1 MTDFLSLWADS
12 LPQLLLATV
21 KVTIPLSIIAFVL
34 ALVVAVL
41 ATAMRLSGIRP
52 LQWISRFYVW
62 LFRGTPILV
71 QLFIIFY
78 GLPAAG
84 ITLSAWTSAILAFTL
99 NTGAYAAETLRASVQ
114 SIPRGQLEAARTLNY
129 TGWQTVRHVVAPQ
142 ALRIALP
149 PLGNDLIDLVK
160 GTSLVMVITLADVFQ
175 VGRQIAATN
184 FQPLALYA
192 EVAVIYLTIFTVLSL
207 LQSRLERVSNRY
219 IRSSHA

>member
-78 GLPAAG
+78 GLPAVG

-192 EVAVIYLTIFTVLSL
+192 EVAVIYLAIFTVLSL

>member
-78 GLPAAG
+78 GLPATG

-129 TGWQTVRHVVAPQ
+129 TDWQTVRHVVAPQ

-192 EVAVIYLTIFTVLSL
+192 EVAVIYLAIFTVLSL

>member
-1 MTDFLSLWADS
+1 MTSSPSPRRVALISVHTS
-12 LPQLLLATV
+12 PLAQPGTGDAGGMNV
-21 KVTIPLSIIAFVL
+21 
-34 ALVVAVL
+34 
-41 ATAMRLSGIRP
+41 
-52 LQWISRFYVW
+52 YVW
-62 LFRGTPILV
+62 TATRLARRGDEV
-71 QLFIIFY
+71 EIFTR
-78 GLPAAG
+78 A
-84 ITLSAWTSAILAFTL
+84 TSSADP
-99 NTGAYAAETLRASVQ
+99 ASV
-114 SIPRGQLEAARTLNY
+114 AAAP
-129 TGWQTVRHVVAPQ
+129 GVTVRHVVAPQ

-192 EVAVIYLTIFTVLSL
+192 EVAVIYLAIFTVLSL

>member
-41 ATAMRLSGIRP
+41 ATVMRLSGIRP

-192 EVAVIYLTIFTVLSL
+192 EVAVIYLAIFTVLSL

>member
-1 MTDFLSLWADS
+1 MNDTLNLWAQS
-12 LPQLLLATV
+12 LPQLLMATL

-41 ATAMRLSGIRP
+41 ATAMRMGRIRI

-78 GLPAAG
+78 GLPAIG
-84 ITLSAWTSAILAFTL
+84 ITLSAWTSAIIAFTL

-114 SIPRGQLEAARTLNY
+114 SIPRGQLEAAKTLNL
-129 TGWQTVRHVVAPQ
+129 TGRQTLRHVVAPQ
-142 ALRIALP
+142 AMRIALP

-184 FQPLALYA
+184 FQPLALYI
-192 EVAVIYLTIFTVLSL
+192 EVAVIYLVIFTILSL
-207 LQSRLERVSNRY
+207 VQSRVEKASSRY
-219 IRSSHA
+219 IRSTNA

>member
-1 MTDFLSLWADS
+1 MCIRDS
-12 LPQLLLATV
+12 
-21 KVTIPLSIIAFVL
+21 
-34 ALVVAVL
+34 
-41 ATAMRLSGIRP
+41 
-52 LQWISRFYVW
+52 FYVW

-84 ITLSAWTSAILAFTL
+84 ITLSAWTSAIIAFTL

-129 TGWQTVRHVVAPQ
+129 TGWQTVRHVIAPQ

-175 VGRQIAATN
+175 VGRQIAATT
-184 FQPLALYA
+184 FQPLALYT
-192 EVAVIYLTIFTVLSL
+192 EVAVIYLAIFTVLSF
-207 LQSRLERVSNRY
+207 LQSRLERASNRY
-219 IRSSHA
+219 VRSPHA

>member
-41 ATAMRLSGIRP
+41 ATVMRLSGIRP
-52 LQWISRFYVW
+52 LQWLSRFYVW

-99 NTGAYAAETLRASVQ
+99 NTGSYAAETLRASVQ

-184 FQPLALYA
+184 FQPLTLYA
-192 EVAVIYLTIFTVLSL
+192 EVAVIYLAIFTVLSL

>member
-41 ATAMRLSGIRP
+41 ATVMRLSGIRP
-52 LQWISRFYVW
+52 LQWLSRFYVW

-192 EVAVIYLTIFTVLSL
+192 EVAVIYLAIFTVLSL

>member
-192 EVAVIYLTIFTVLSL
+192 EVAVIYLAIFTVLSL

>member
-1 MTDFLSLWADS
+1 MNDTLNLWAQS
-12 LPQLLLATV
+12 LPQLLMATL

-41 ATAMRLSGIRP
+41 ATAMRMGRIRI

-78 GLPAAG
+78 GLPAIG
-84 ITLSAWTSAILAFTL
+84 ITLSAWTSAIIAFTL

-114 SIPRGQLEAARTLNY
+114 SIPRGQLEAAKTLNL
-129 TGWQTVRHVVAPQ
+129 TGRQTLRHVVAPQ
-142 ALRIALP
+142 AMRIALP

-184 FQPLALYA
+184 FQPLALYI
-192 EVAVIYLTIFTVLSL
+192 EVAVIYLVIFTILSL
-207 LQSRLERVSNRY
+207 IQSRVEKASSRY
-219 IRSSHA
+219 IRSTNA

>member
-41 ATAMRLSGIRP
+41 ATAMRLSGIRL

-192 EVAVIYLTIFTVLSL
+192 EVAVIYLAIFTVLSL

>member
-12 LPQLLLATV
+12 LPQLLAATV
-21 KVTIPLSIIAFVL
+21 KVTVPLSIIAFVL

-41 ATAMRLSGIRP
+41 ATAMRLSRIRP
-52 LQWISRFYVW
+52 LQWLSRFYVW

-84 ITLSAWTSAILAFTL
+84 ITLSAWTSAIIAFTL

-129 TGWQTVRHVVAPQ
+129 TGWQTVRHVIAPQ

-175 VGRQIAATN
+175 VGRQIAATT

-192 EVAVIYLTIFTVLSL
+192 EVAVVYLAIFTVLSF

-219 IRSSHA
+219 IRSSRA

>member
-52 LQWISRFYVW
+52 LQWLSRFYVW

-192 EVAVIYLTIFTVLSL
+192 EVAVIYLAIFTVLSL

>member
-12 LPQLLLATV
+12 LPQLLRATV

-52 LQWISRFYVW
+52 LQWVSRFYVW

-192 EVAVIYLTIFTVLSL
+192 EVAVIYLAIFTVLSL

>member
-41 ATAMRLSGIRP
+41 ATTMRLSGIRP

-114 SIPRGQLEAARTLNY
+114 SIPRGQLDAARTLNY

-192 EVAVIYLTIFTVLSL
+192 EVAVIYLAIFTVLSL

>member
-1 MTDFLSLWADS
+1 MTELFSLWADS
-12 LPQLLLATV
+12 LPQLLLATIT
-21 KVTIPLSIIAFVL
+21 VTIPLSIIAFIL
-34 ALVVAVL
+34 ALVVAVV
-41 ATAMRLSGIRP
+41 ATSMRMGRIKP

-78 GLPAAG
+78 GLPAIG
-84 ITLSAWTSAILAFTL
+84 ITLSAWTSAIIAFTL

-114 SIPRGQLEAARTLNY
+114 SIPRGQIEAAKTLNY
-129 TGWQTVRHVVAPQ
+129 TGWQMLRHVIAPQ

-175 VGRQIAATN
+175 VGRQIAATT
-184 FQPLALYA
+184 FQPLALYM
-192 EVAVIYLTIFTVLSL
+192 EVAAIYLLLFTILSV
-207 LQSRLERVSNRY
+207 LQSRLEKVSNRY
-219 IRSSHA
+219 VRSTNA

>member
-1 MTDFLSLWADS
+1 MPDFLSLWADS
-12 LPQLLLATV
+12 APELLLATL
-21 KVTIPLSIIAFVL
+21 KVTIPLTLVAFVL
-34 ALVVAVL
+34 AMLVAVL
-41 ATAMRLSGIRP
+41 ATSLRLGRIRP
-52 LQWISRFYVW
+52 LQWLSRFYVW

-78 GLPAAG
+78 GLPAIG
-84 ITLSAWTSAILAFTL
+84 ITLGAWTSAIIAFSL
-99 NTGAYAAETLRASVQ
+99 NTGAYAAETLRAAVQ

-129 TGWQTVRHVVAPQ
+129 TRWQTLRHVIAPQ

-175 VGRQIAATN
+175 VGRQIAATT
-184 FQPLALYA
+184 FQPLSLYL
-192 EVAVIYLTIFTVLSL
+192 EVALIYLVIFTLLSL
-207 LQSRLERVSNRY
+207 VQGWVEKRSSRY

>member
-12 LPQLLLATV
+12 LPQLLAATV
-21 KVTIPLSIIAFVL
+21 TVTIPLSIVSFVL
-34 ALVVAVL
+34 ALVVAV
-41 ATAMRLSGIRP
+41 RLSRILP
-52 LQWISRFYVW
+52 LQWVSRFYVW

-84 ITLSAWTSAILAFTL
+84 ITLSAWTSAIIAFTL

-129 TGWQTVRHVVAPQ
+129 TGWQTVRHVIAPQ

-160 GTSLVMVITLADVFQ
+160 GTSLVMVITLADVFP
-175 VGRQIAATN
+175 VRRQIAATT
-184 FQPLALYA
+184 FQPLALYT
-192 EVAVIYLTIFTVLSL
+192 EVAVIYLAIFTVLSF
-207 LQSRLERVSNRY
+207 LQSRLERASNRY
-219 IRSSHA
+219 VRSPHA

>member
-12 LPQLLLATV
+12 LPQLLAATV
-21 KVTIPLSIIAFVL
+21 KVTVPLSIIAFVL
-34 ALVVAVL
+34 ALAVAVL
-41 ATAMRLSGIRP
+41 ATAMRLSRIRP
-52 LQWISRFYVW
+52 LQWLSRFYVW

-84 ITLSAWTSAILAFTL
+84 ITLSAWTSAIIAFTL

-129 TGWQTVRHVVAPQ
+129 TGWQTVRHVIAPQ

-175 VGRQIAATN
+175 VGRQIAATT

-192 EVAVIYLTIFTVLSL
+192 EVAVVYLAIFTVLSF

-219 IRSSHA
+219 IRSSRA

>member
-160 GTSLVMVITLADVFQ
+160 GTSLVRVITLADVFQ

-192 EVAVIYLTIFTVLSL
+192 EVAVIYLAIFTVLSL

>member
-1 MTDFLSLWADS
+1 MNDILNLWAQS
-12 LPQLLLATV
+12 LPQLLMATIS
-21 KVTIPLSIIAFVL
+21 VTIPLSIIAFIL
-34 ALVVAVL
+34 ALIVAVL
-41 ATAMRLSGIRP
+41 ATSMRMGRVTV

-78 GLPAAG
+78 GLPAIG
-84 ITLSAWTSAILAFTL
+84 ITLSAWTSAIIAFTL

-114 SIPRGQLEAARTLNY
+114 SIPRGQLEAAKTLNF
-129 TGWQTVRHVVAPQ
+129 TGWQTLRHVIAPQ
-142 ALRIALP
+142 AMRIALP

-192 EVAVIYLTIFTVLSL
+192 EVAVIYLVIFTILSFI
-207 LQSRLERVSNRY
+207 QSRVEKASSRY
-219 IRSSHA
+219 VRSTNA

>member
-129 TGWQTVRHVVAPQ
+129 TDWQTVRHVVAPQ

-192 EVAVIYLTIFTVLSL
+192 EVAVIYLAIFTVLSL

>member
-1 MTDFLSLWADS
+1 MTELFSLWAES
-12 LPQLLLATV
+12 LPQLLLATIT
-21 KVTIPLSIIAFVL
+21 VTIPLSIIAFIL

-41 ATAMRLSGIRP
+41 ATSMRMGRVKP

-78 GLPAAG
+78 GLPAIG
-84 ITLSAWTSAILAFTL
+84 ITLSAWTSAIIAFTL

-114 SIPRGQLEAARTLNY
+114 SIPRGQIEAAKTLNY
-129 TGWQTVRHVVAPQ
+129 TGWQTLRHVIAPQ

-175 VGRQIAATN
+175 VGRQIAATT
-184 FQPLALYA
+184 FQPLALYM
-192 EVAVIYLTIFTVLSL
+192 EVAAIYLLLFTILSV
-207 LQSRLERVSNRY
+207 LQSRLEKVSNRY
-219 IRSSHA
+219 VRSTNA

>member
-1 MTDFLSLWADS
+1 MTDFFSLWADS

-21 KVTIPLSIIAFVL
+21 SVTIPLSIIAFIL
-34 ALVVAVL
+34 ALVVAVA
-41 ATAMRLSGIRP
+41 ATAMRLGRIKL
-52 LQWISRFYVW
+52 LQWLSRFYVW

-78 GLPAAG
+78 GLPAIG
-84 ITLSAWTSAILAFTL
+84 ITLSAWTSAIIAFTL

-114 SIPRGQLEAARTLNY
+114 SIPRGQIEAAKTLNY
-129 TGWQTVRHVVAPQ
+129 TGWQTVRYVIAPQ

-175 VGRQIAATN
+175 VGRQIAATT
-184 FQPLALYA
+184 FQPLALYM
-192 EVAVIYLTIFTVLSL
+192 EVALIYLVLFTILSL
-207 LQSRLERVSNRY
+207 LQSRVEKISNRY
-219 IRSSHA
+219 VRSTNA

>member
-84 ITLSAWTSAILAFTL
+84 ITLSAWTSAIIAFTL

-160 GTSLVMVITLADVFQ
+160 GTSLVMVITLSDVFQ
-175 VGRQIAATN
+175 VGRQIAATT
-184 FQPLALYA
+184 FQPLALYT
-192 EVAVIYLTIFTVLSL
+192 EVALVYLVIFTVLSWI
-207 LQSRLERVSNRY
+207 QSRVERASNRY
-219 IRSSHA
+219 LRSSNA

>member
-84 ITLSAWTSAILAFTL
+84 ITLSAWTSAIIAFTL

-192 EVAVIYLTIFTVLSL
+192 EVAVIYLAIFTVLSL

>member
-41 ATAMRLSGIRP
+41 ATVMRLSGIRP
-52 LQWISRFYVW
+52 LQWLSRFYVW

-99 NTGAYAAETLRASVQ
+99 NTGSYAAETLRASVQ

-192 EVAVIYLTIFTVLSL
+192 EVAVIYLAIFTVLSL

>member
-12 LPQLLLATV
+12 LPQLLAATV
-21 KVTIPLSIIAFVL
+21 TVTIPLSIVSFVL

-41 ATAMRLSGIRP
+41 ATTMRLSRILP
-52 LQWISRFYVW
+52 LQWVSRFYVW

-84 ITLSAWTSAILAFTL
+84 ITLSAWTSAIIAFTL

-129 TGWQTVRHVVAPQ
+129 TGWQTVRHV
-142 ALRIALP
+142 IAA
-149 PLGNDLIDLVK
+149 LVK
-160 GTSLVMVITLADVFQ
+160 GTSLVMVFTLADVFQ
-175 VGRQIAATN
+175 VGRQFVFTASPPPAIYT
-184 FQPLALYA
+184 
-192 EVAVIYLTIFTVLSL
+192 EVAVIYLAIFTVLSF
-207 LQSRLERVSNRY
+207 LQSRLERASNRY
-219 IRSSHA
+219 VRSPHA

>member
-12 LPQLLLATV
+12 LPQLLAATV
-21 KVTIPLSIIAFVL
+21 TVTIPLSIVSFVL

-41 ATAMRLSGIRP
+41 ATTMRLSRILP
-52 LQWISRFYVW
+52 LQWVSRFYVW

-84 ITLSAWTSAILAFTL
+84 ITLSAWTSAIIAFTL

-129 TGWQTVRHVVAPQ
+129 TGWQTVRHVIAPQ

-149 PLGNDLIDLVK
+149 PLGNDLLDLVK

-175 VGRQIAATN
+175 VGRQIAATT
-184 FQPLALYA
+184 FQPLALYT
-192 EVAVIYLTIFTVLSL
+192 EVAVIYLAIFTVLSF
-207 LQSRLERVSNRY
+207 LQSRLERASNRY
-219 IRSSHA
+219 VRSPHA

>member
-1 MTDFLSLWADS
+1 MNETLNLWAQS
-12 LPQLLLATV
+12 LPQLLMATI

-34 ALVVAVL
+34 ALIVAVL
-41 ATAMRLSGIRP
+41 ATAMRMGRIRI

-78 GLPAAG
+78 GLPAIG
-84 ITLSAWTSAILAFTL
+84 ITLSAWTSAIIAFTF

-114 SIPRGQLEAARTLNY
+114 SIPRGQLEAAKTLNL
-129 TGWQTVRHVVAPQ
+129 TSWQTLRHVVAPQ
-142 ALRIALP
+142 AMRIALP

-184 FQPLALYA
+184 FQPLALYI
-192 EVAVIYLTIFTVLSL
+192 EVAVIYLVIFTILSL
-207 LQSRLERVSNRY
+207 IQSRVEKASSRY
-219 IRSSHA
+219 IRSTNA

>member
-78 GLPAAG
+78 GLPVIG
-84 ITLSAWTSAILAFTL
+84 VTLSAWTSAIIAFTL
-99 NTGAYAAETLRASVQ
+99 NTGAYAAETLRASVS
-114 SIPRGQLEAARTLNY
+114 SIPRGQIEAARTLNY
-129 TGWQTVRHVVAPQ
+129 TRTQTLRHVIAPQ

-160 GTSLVMVITLADVFQ
+160 GTSLVMVITLSDVFQ
-175 VGRQIAATN
+175 VGRQIAATT
-184 FQPLALYA
+184 FQPLALYV
-192 EVAVIYLTIFTVLSL
+192 EVAVIYLIIFTLLSWI
-207 LQSRLERVSNRY
+207 QGRLEKASNRY
-219 IRSSHA
+219 VRSSNA

>member
-41 ATAMRLSGIRP
+41 ATTMRLSGIRP

-78 GLPAAG
+78 GLPAVG

-192 EVAVIYLTIFTVLSL
+192 EVAVIYLAIFTVLSL

>member
-1 MTDFLSLWADS
+1 
-12 LPQLLLATV
+12 
-21 KVTIPLSIIAFVL
+21 
-34 ALVVAVL
+34 
-41 ATAMRLSGIRP
+41 
-52 LQWISRFYVW
+52 
-62 LFRGTPILV
+62 
-71 QLFIIFY
+71 
-78 GLPAAG
+78 
-84 ITLSAWTSAILAFTL
+84 
-99 NTGAYAAETLRASVQ
+99 VQ

-184 FQPLALYA
+184 FQPLTLYA
-192 EVAVIYLTIFTVLSL
+192 EVAVIYLAIFTVLSL